1 MKHMLYVRK
10 AVPMGLLFFCSLRD
24 MYRFFPVNNVYLR
37 YHLHTIERRTMMGKE
52 YVCVCPI
59 FTSESI
65 EFIPA
70 WSVVGRLHKKSKSN
84 TSNIQ
89 LKF

>member
-1 MKHMLYVRK
+1 MKHMQYDRK
-10 AVPMGLLFFCSLRD
+10 AVPLGLLFFYVVHEID
-24 MYRFFPVNNVYLR
+24 RFFPVNNVYLR
-37 YHLHTIERRTMMGKE
+37 YYLHTIERRTMMGKE

-70 WSVVGRLHKKSKSN
+70 WSVVGRLHKKAN
-84 TSNIQ
+84 QIHRTSN
-89 LKF
+89 

>member
-1 MKHMLYVRK
+1 
-10 AVPMGLLFFCSLRD
+10 
-24 MYRFFPVNNVYLR
+24 
-37 YHLHTIERRTMMGKE
+37 MGKE